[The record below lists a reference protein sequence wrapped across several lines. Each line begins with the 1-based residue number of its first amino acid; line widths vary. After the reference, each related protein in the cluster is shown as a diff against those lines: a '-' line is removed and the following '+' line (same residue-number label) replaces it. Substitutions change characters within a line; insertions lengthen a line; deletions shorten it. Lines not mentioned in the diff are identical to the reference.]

1 VRFILHAHG
10 FLFLALALHARATS
24 SQRFVFL
31 SIFSALALEY
41 VRHFFSRFAFFFLPA
56 FACARHFFSTVGF
69 SQRFFIF
76 GAGVRV
82 TSQDLPGA
90 GVRVF
95 FFPALALVCLAVDFF
110 APASNDSFLMAFL
123 YPGANCWKKTLW
135 VLFPPS
141 ILFLEVENDN

>member
-31 SIFSALALEY
+31 SVFSALALEY
-41 VRHFFSRFAFFFLPA
+41 VRHFFSRFAFFFCLPLHA
-56 FACARHFFSTVGF
+56 RATSSQQLVFLSVFLSLELEYVCHFSRFAWCWST
-69 SQRFFIF
+69 
-76 GAGVRV
+76 RV
-82 TSQDLPGA
+82 
-90 GVRVF
+90 

>member
-1 VRFILHAHG
+1 M
-10 FLFLALALHARATS
+10 RAPLLLNGSFFSAFFQLWRWSTCVTS
-24 SQRFVFL
+24 SQDL
-31 SIFSALALEY
+31 P
-41 VRHFFSRFAFFFLPA
+41 FFLPA